1 MNGYFSVYKTL
12 VPFTAIGSDDGI
24 EHENRTMKV
33 LDEIKGIAN
42 DINLTNISS
51 LRQKLIK

>member
-1 MNGYFSVYKTL
+1 MNCYFSVYKTL
-12 VPFTAIGSDDGI
+12 VPFTAIGSDHAS

-33 LDEIKGIAN
+33 LVEIKGIAN